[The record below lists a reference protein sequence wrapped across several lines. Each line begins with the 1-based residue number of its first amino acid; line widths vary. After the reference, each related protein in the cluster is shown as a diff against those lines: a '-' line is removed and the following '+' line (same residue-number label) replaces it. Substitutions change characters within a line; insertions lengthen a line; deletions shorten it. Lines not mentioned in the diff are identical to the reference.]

1 MWSNESD
8 NEYPLKQV
16 GEEIR
21 ESGHTGKYKKSVMH
35 RYGLKGFDSKGRI
48 LQSVIDEDEHSANP
62 TIRKEATLAKT
73 YHNISVGR
81 KRFRI

>member
-1 MWSNESD
+1 MSED
-8 NEYPLKQV
+8 YPLKEI

-21 ESGHTGKYKKSVMH
+21 EEGHSGKYRRSVMR

-73 YHNISVGR
+73 YHNIRVGR
-81 KRFRI
+81 KSFKI